1 MGDGGK
7 EQVVVALTKPERC
20 YCMKRRGMLR
30 NSDHTSMVSGSW
42 CSLIIVTSVG
52 YRILISQRDRLNENS
67 HNIKIVFK
75 IRLTV
80 SKEMSQSF
88 RTEVLKLWV
97 TTHWWVV
104 SRSWM
109 GQ

>member
-20 YCMKRRGMLR
+20 YCMKRRRML
-30 NSDHTSMVSGSW
+30 
-42 CSLIIVTSVG
+42 
-52 YRILISQRDRLNENS
+52 RLNENS

-104 SRSWM
+104 SRSWV
-109 GQ
+109 GQHPSAAATGISTKAN

>member
-42 CSLIIVTSVG
+42 CSLIIVTSPEEQVAQWLE
-52 YRILISQRDRLNENS
+52 ILAKLDFEVELRLGRRTMIYIIYS
-67 HNIKIVFK
+67 KFSYYLFK
-75 IRLTV
+75 QI
-80 SKEMSQSF
+80 F
-88 RTEVLKLWV
+88 
-97 TTHWWVV
+97 
-104 SRSWM
+104 
-109 GQ
+109 